1 MNLTEPAD
9 TSPSPRIERSS
20 MQGRFDLIFR
30 VAGAALVVVGIYL
43 VLRPFLSALL
53 VAGVLAIATW
63 PIYERLRGRLGGS
76 NAWGAAS
83 MLLLMLITVIVPL
96 ALLAEAAGDN
106 LPTLFSTLKKW
117 QVNDGLTIPPEVRNI
132 PVVGER
138 VFEWLSTLLTDRS
151 QMAAFLQRAVEPAG
165 KLSFALVRLLGD
177 GLVQLLLVAFIVF
190 FYYRDGDRIAH
201 LTHRISHR
209 LSGEMSEE
217 VVSIVVGTTRS
228 VFISIVGTAAA
239 QAIAAYIGF
248 LIAGVPGAFLL
259 GVGTFVLSVVPMGP
273 VVLWGGAAVWL
284 YAQGEMGWAIFM
296 LIWGAAVISS
306 IDNFL
311 KPLLIARGSTLSLAL
326 IFLGVLGGVLAFGFI
341 GVILGPVLLALGIAL
356 GRAWISTRS
365 VALPEA
371 AAATAT
377 AVVAAAAQ
385 TENEVDTEAGPA
397 EAVRNRPQELRT

>member
-1 MNLTEPAD
+1 
-9 TSPSPRIERSS
+9 
-20 MQGRFDLIFR
+20 MQDRFDLIFR

-63 PIYERLRGRLGGS
+63 PLYERLRAKLRGS
-76 NAWGAAS
+76 STWSATA
-83 MLLLMLITVIVPL
+83 MLLLILITVIVPI
-96 ALLAEAAGDN
+96 ALLADAASN
-106 LPTLFSTLKKW
+106 HLPALFSALRNW
-117 QVNDGLTIPPEVRNI
+117 QADGLRLPEQIRSI
-132 PVVGER
+132 PVVGENA
-138 VFEWLSTLLTDRS
+138 FQWLSSQLADRT
-151 QMAAFLQRAVEPAG
+151 QAAAWLQSALEPVG
-165 KLSFALVRLLGD
+165 RLSLAFVRLLGD
-177 GLVQLLLVAFIVF
+177 GLLQMLLVACIVF
-190 FYYRDGDRIAH
+190 FYYRDGERIAQ

-209 LSGEMSEE
+209 LSGDMSDE
-217 VVSIVVGTTRS
+217 VLSIVVGTTRS

-239 QAIAAYIGF
+239 QAVAAYIGF

-284 YAQGEMGWAIFM
+284 YMQSEVGWAIFM

-341 GVILGPVLLALGIAL
+341 GVILGPVLIALGIAL

-365 VALPEA
+365 AALPEA
-371 AAATAT
+371 AGATAT
-377 AVVAAAAQ
+377 ALVAAMAQ
-385 TENEVDTEAGPA
+385 SENEADSGDQVPPT
-397 EAVRNRPQELRT
+397 RTTRR